1 MKQQTTYNA
10 PRPDTVPTCVYD
22 DAVANAVH
30 REKMHWIV
38 HIIELVIIVLI
49 VGAFLLYLNQ
59 YEYVSNETVTV
70 DGQTGV
76 ANYIGKDGN
85 IYNGEDNGAQN
96 QSAGQEEPQ
105 LEENPET

>member
-1 MKQQTTYNA
+1 MKQPQINT

-22 DAVANAVH
+22 DAVAHAVH
-30 REKMHWIV
+30 RERMHWIV

-85 IYNGEDNGAQN
+85 IYNGEDSCPQN
-96 QSAGQEEPQ
+96 ASASEEKPQ
-105 LEENPET
+105 I